1 MKNLDYMEISNA
13 YDTRTWREGTE
24 NAIRRSRISRS
35 RRKESLKAKAIG
47 LLLVVG
53 GLCVPSLDGD
63 ISVTVVASAL
73 GLGLMFL

>member
-1 MKNLDYMEISNA
+1 MLDCMEIHNT
-13 YDTRTWREGTE
+13 YDHRTWQEGTE

-35 RRKESLKAKAIG
+35 RRKETLKVKALG
-47 LLLVVG
+47 LLLLIG

-63 ISVTVVASAL
+63 ISVTIVASAM

>member
-13 YDTRTWREGTE
+13 YDTRTWKNGTE
-24 NAIRRSRISRS
+24 NAIRRSRISRFK
-35 RRKESLKAKAIG
+35 RKEALKVKTLG
-47 LLLVVG
+47 LLLLIG
-53 GLCVPSLDGD
+53 GLLIPSLDGD

>member
-1 MKNLDYMEISNA
+1 MKDLQCMEIKNT
-13 YDTRTWREGTE
+13 YDHRTWQEGIE

-35 RRKESLKAKAIG
+35 KRKESLKAKAIG

-63 ISVTVVASAL
+63 ISVTIVASAL

>member
-1 MKNLDYMEISNA
+1 MKNLDCMEIKNT
-13 YDTRTWREGTE
+13 YDTRTWQNGIE

-35 RRKESLKAKAIG
+35 KRKEALKVKALG
-47 LLLVVG
+47 LLLLIG
-53 GLCVPSLDGD
+53 GLLVPSLDGD

>member
-1 MKNLDYMEISNA
+1 MKNLDCMEIKNT
-13 YDTRTWREGTE
+13 YDTRTWRNGTE

-35 RRKESLKAKAIG
+35 KRKEALKAKAIG

-53 GLCVPSLDGD
+53 GLLVPSLDGD
-63 ISVTVVASAL
+63 ISVTIVASAL

>member
-13 YDTRTWREGTE
+13 YDTRTWKNGTE
-24 NAIRRSRISRS
+24 NAIRRSRISRFK
-35 RRKESLKAKAIG
+35 RKEALKAKALG
-47 LLLVVG
+47 LLLLIG

-63 ISVTVVASAL
+63 ISVTIVASAL

>member
-13 YDTRTWREGTE
+13 YDTRTWKNGTE
-24 NAIRRSRISRS
+24 NAIRRSRISRFK
-35 RRKESLKAKAIG
+35 RKEALKVKALG
-47 LLLVVG
+47 LLLLIG
-53 GLCVPSLDGD
+53 GLLIPSLDGD

>member
-1 MKNLDYMEISNA
+1 MKKIQCMEISNK
-13 YDTRTWREGTE
+13 YDSRLWQEGTE

-35 RRKESLKAKAIG
+35 KRKEALKVKALG
-47 LLLVVG
+47 LLLLIG

-63 ISVTVVASAL
+63 ISVTIVASAL

>member
-1 MKNLDYMEISNA
+1 MLNCMEIHNE
-13 YDTRTWREGTE
+13 YDHRTWREGTE

-35 RRKESLKAKAIG
+35 KRKEALKVKALG
-47 LLLVVG
+47 LLLLIG

-63 ISVTVVASAL
+63 ISVTIVASAL